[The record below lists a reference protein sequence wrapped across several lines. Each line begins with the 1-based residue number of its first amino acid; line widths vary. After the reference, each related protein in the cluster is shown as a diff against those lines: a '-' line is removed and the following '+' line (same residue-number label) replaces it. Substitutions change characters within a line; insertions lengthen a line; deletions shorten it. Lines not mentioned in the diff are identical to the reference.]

1 MVGETNG
8 GLRVAVTLPTMAEV
22 KGLRPCHNHCL
33 EYPLE
38 TLGPVFNP
46 RLLIVSLVVQWW
58 QVDKVNP
65 IKLFDDN
72 RSVGGFQLRRLLFRQ
87 GQHAYVRNV
96 VDKLIDLYCQGKIRP
111 VIDSIWAFEDVSKIG

>member
-1 MVGETNG
+1 MT
-8 GLRVAVTLPTMAEV
+8 
-22 KGLRPCHNHCL
+22 
-33 EYPLE
+33 
-38 TLGPVFNP
+38 
-46 RLLIVSLVVQWW
+46 QWW

-96 VDKLIDLYCQGKIRP
+96 VDKLIDMYHQGKIRP
-111 VIDSIWAFEDVSKIG
+111 VIDSIWAFEDVSKISWTFFFQMVSTECC